1 MTPGAKPDRPEGSA
15 VTIGIKFPFVAA
27 LSASSRGDFSNVA
40 KVSASRTE
48 RLLNLL
54 IALLNTRYG
63 LRRSELREKIYH
75 DTTSSETAFGRM
87 FERDKSDL
95 RQFGFEVETVTEGWG
110 SDDPATTRYRIGKE
124 SNRLPDVSLTP
135 AECTVLILAA
145 QLWEQAAL
153 GSAAQSAMRK
163 LQASGGLADPELPAG
178 VQPRIKPAGQA
189 FEDLISAMHAQHA
202 VSFSYLAGSTGRE
215 EVRIVEPWGL
225 GSRFG
230 QWYLVGFDRGRRAK
244 RFFRLSRFTSAV
256 TVMEK
261 DTYTPPA
268 GFNVRAE
275 LGGLPE
281 LPVRSA
287 VVDVP
292 AGKLLGLRKRAVN
305 AALVPEDGAPDPEGA
320 RETAGMPDAGWDRLS
335 VPFRDAEVLG
345 EELASYGPNAV
356 VVSPAELVSAVR
368 RRLTAA
374 SEFAA
379 SPAPAID
386 FPASGPAKRSRKRTS
401 EDQLKRMLQLV
412 PFLVHN
418 QGLHISDVAARF
430 GITRKEL
437 EEDLR
442 ILICSGLPEGYPD
455 DLLDIQWEDDH
466 IFITQDL
473 ELNRPVRFT
482 VDEAC
487 ALLTGLETLNGLPEL
502 AEGSALESVTVKL
515 MAAAGEEGLRAGSVA
530 GPEVGPG
537 NSAHLETIREAIR
550 EGSQLHL
557 SYFSAQRDS
566 ISQRDVD
573 PLRLYSL
580 DNTWYFE
587 AYCHSAVGLRNFR
600 LDRIESLQPNGL
612 PVREAAKPV
621 EGFPVKLFTPNDDD
635 TVVTVELARQGIGL
649 ADDYYAE
656 RTASLPGGGLL
667 AEIRF
672 GSTGWL
678 PMFVAQHG
686 GAVRILAPADLAA
699 AAQEWIEAALA
710 RYGS

>member
-1 MTPGAKPDRPEGSA
+1 
-15 VTIGIKFPFVAA
+15 
-27 LSASSRGDFSNVA
+27 
-40 KVSASRTE
+40 VSASRTE

-63 LRRSELREKIYH
+63 LRRSELRQKVYH
-75 DTTSSETAFGRM
+75 DTSSSEAAFGRM

-95 RQFGFEVETVTEGWG
+95 RQFGFEVETVMDHGWS

-124 SNRLPDVSLTP
+124 SNRLPDVSLTS

-153 GSAAQSAMRK
+153 GSAAQDAMRK
-163 LQASGGLADPELPAG
+163 LQAAGGLTEAELPAG

-189 FEDLISAMHAQHA
+189 FEDLISAMHAQHP
-202 VSFSYLAGSTGRE
+202 VSFAYLAGSTGRE
-215 EVRIVEPWGL
+215 EVRTVEPWGL

-230 QWYLVGFDRGRRAK
+230 QWYLVGFDRGRAAK

-256 TVMEK
+256 TVLDK
-261 DTYTPPA
+261 DSYAPQA
-268 GFNVRAE
+268 GFNVRSE
-275 LGGLPE
+275 LDSLPE
-281 LPVRSA
+281 LPVQSA
-287 VVDVP
+287 LVDVA
-292 AGKLLGLRKRAVN
+292 AGKLLGLRKRAAEVP
-305 AALVPEDGAPDPEGA
+305 AAEARPAGNPSAAKPVSTPD
-320 RETAGMPDAGWDRLS
+320 DGWDRLR

-345 EELASYGPNAV
+345 EELASYGPNV
-356 VVSPAELVSAVR
+356 VVAAPAELAAAVR
-368 RRLTAA
+368 RRLQAA
-374 SEFAA
+374 ADFAA
-379 SPAPAID
+379 SPAPAIA
-386 FPASGPAKRSRKRTS
+386 FPVTAPVKRTRKRTS

-412 PFLVHN
+412 PFLVHH
-418 QGLHISDVAARF
+418 QGLHISEVAASF
-430 GITRKEL
+430 GVTRKEL
-437 EEDLR
+437 EDDLR

-466 IFITQDL
+466 VFITQDL
-473 ELNRPVRFT
+473 DMNRPVRFT

-515 MAAAGEEGLRAGSVA
+515 MAAAGEEGLKASSIA
-530 GPEVGPG
+530 GPEVGPA
-537 NSAHLETIREAIR
+537 NSAHLATIRQAIAD
-550 EGSQLHL
+550 GLQLHL
-557 SYFSAQRDS
+557 TYFSAQRDS
-566 ISQRDVD
+566 MSERDVD

-587 AYCHSAVGLRNFR
+587 AYCHSAKGLRNFR
-600 LDRIESLQPNGL
+600 LDRIEALEPSGRK
-612 PVREAAKPV
+612 VTEAARPA

-635 TVVTVELARQGIGL
+635 TLVTVQLAAHGSGL

-656 RTASLPGGGLL
+656 RTSPLPDGGLI

-672 GSTGWL
+672 GNTSWL

-686 GAVRILAPADLAA
+686 GAVRILEPAELAI
-699 AAQEWIEAALA
+699 AAQEWIDAALS
-710 RYGS
+710 RYGG